1 MEKMKSIKNWVSK
14 HKKFVIVG
22 SVLFT
27 LLVVIVC
34 CVTFSL
40 SGIYGSVYDV
50 DSIKKNIDKIK
61 VGDTINYTANGYSD
75 WKVLSI
81 DKENKSMDTISNG
94 SVGDLTIKYED
105 VDNYLDILQS
115 EANKYIDGKY
125 AISARSIGD
134 SSSELGAV
142 DSLGYWI
149 AYKDNNH
156 LQHSFEQVYYSNYSM
171 NDFSGYFMPLVTLNV
186 NDSTSLSVGETYYY
200 TLNGVSEWLILY
212 KNDSTSISLVP
223 KTPIKF
229 ELKESELSNFSSYIT
244 TEISKFKDSNVTSV
258 RSVNSEDCNALY
270 NIRSYF
276 NYSGSSNYYIY
287 TGVVSHEETSYKDS
301 TYGGSKPTYFYDN
314 FSLERLRLRQYSSCY
329 SDPRNYELANRWVS
343 GFVPIVTLK
352 YSDTGFGGKD
362 IDTDLK
368 VGDNVKYSANSYNNW
383 KVLNIDKEK
392 GFVEIISSGIVKN
405 LTLYGKED
413 YDNYEKILQE
423 EVDKY
428 KVGDN
433 VITARAIDFDDIEQL
448 KKIDKRLNGYFFI
461 NKKEAYR
468 YRSSTGTSYGVYQ
481 GYYYS
486 DSNFS
491 YYTVTLADMTL
502 YFDESMLTSDPNRYY
517 SYTAGIRPIITLKL
531 SEVKKQDSVK
541 ENDDSKFVV
550 EQKKSNFNAQ
560 IVTEEKKNEMEVIDE
575 EVVKNEESSKENVST
590 VDFSKLNY
598 AVSKLEKSFEKVTT
612 SNNILNFFII
622 LTNGLSF
629 VVIMSFLRKLR

>member
-1 MEKMKSIKNWVSK
+1 MNEVKSLQCWLKN
-14 HKKFVIVG
+14 HGRFIIVG
-22 SVLFT
+22 ITILVLLIGLMFG
-27 LLVVIVC
+27 L
-34 CVTFSL
+34 TFSL
-40 SGIYGSVYDV
+40 SRIYGSVYDV
-50 DSIKKNIDKIK
+50 DSIGKDIDKIK

-81 DKENKSMDTISNG
+81 DKENKTMDIISNG
-94 SVGDLTIKYED
+94 SVGDLTIKWTD
-105 VDNYLDILQS
+105 IDNYLDILQA
-115 EANKYIDGKY
+115 EANKYMDGKY
-125 AISARSIGD
+125 AINARSIGD

-142 DSLGYWI
+142 DSLGYWVF
-149 AYKDNNH
+149 YKENH
-156 LQHSFEQVYYSNYSM
+156 KLYHSFDYVNYYDYDMYNF
-171 NDFSGYFMPLVTLNV
+171 NGHFMPCITLNV

-200 TLNGVSEWLILY
+200 SLNGVSEWLILY
-212 KNDSTSISLVP
+212 KNDSTSISIVP

-258 RSVNSEDCNALY
+258 RSVNSEDCDALY

-276 NYSGSSNYYIY
+276 NYQDDSSYYIY
-287 TGVVSHEETSYKDS
+287 TGVVRHEETSYKS
-301 TYGGSKPTYFYDN
+301 SGFGGHGPTTFYDN
-314 FSLERLRLRQYSSCY
+314 FSLDFLNFGQSSSCY
-329 SDPRNYELANRWVS
+329 SDTRNYELTNRWVS

-352 YSDTGFGGKD
+352 YGDTNFGGKD